1 LKADCRFCVCIG
13 NVSVA
18 FLPDGLQGDDDQS
31 GGIAADQPSPSAS
44 SQTSSPK
51 WLIGT
56 VVAASVG
63 AALLISVGV
72 IVAVMRSRN
81 SVSDRRRRP
90 KLRSNQQDQL
100 AEDSDVR
107 YLRDEDDV
115 QLDLT
120 EATPSP
126 KSGSGSQRQF
136 ADFER
141 L

>member
-1 LKADCRFCVCIG
+1 MFALAI
-13 NVSVA
+13 
-18 FLPDGLQGDDDQS
+18 FLADGLQGDDDQS
-31 GGIAADQPSPSAS
+31 GIAADQPSPSAS
-44 SQTSSPK
+44 SQTSSPN

-56 VVAASVG
+56 VVAAAVG
-63 AALLISVGV
+63 AALLFSIAVF
-72 IVAVMRSRN
+72 VAVMRSRN
-81 SVSDRRRRP
+81 SVSSDRRRRP

-120 EATPSP
+120 EATPSS
-126 KSGSGSQRQF
+126 KSAGSGSQRQF